1 MRLAGALAL
10 AVLAVAAVGG
20 SSAAAAGSLSHTALA
35 VTFWPDGSSSV
46 GKKTWILRCNPAG
59 GTLPRPRV
67 ACARLAAGG
76 WQLLAPVPANAICTE
91 IYGGPQV
98 ARVVGY
104 VEGRRVWTRF
114 SRENG
119 CHIARWNRVSPWLLP
134 KAGLTP

>member
-1 MRLAGALAL
+1 MRILGALAL

-20 SSAAAAGSLSHTALA
+20 SSAGAAGSSSHTALT

-46 GKKTWILRCNPAG
+46 GKKTWVLRCNPAV
-59 GTLPRPRV
+59 GTLARPRV
-67 ACARLAAGG
+67 ACARLEAGG
-76 WQLLAPVPANAICTE
+76 RQLFAPVPANAICTE

-104 VEGRRVWTRF
+104 VQGRRVWTRF

-119 CHIARWNRVSPWLLP
+119 CHISRWSRVSPWLLP
-134 KAGLTP
+134 PGGVTG